1 MVRGKGEARYVH
13 EHVRPQPGDSILDI
27 GCGTGD
33 ILRHMPDV
41 NYVGFDMEEKLLEAA
56 RRTYG
61 KRGSFHRRKL
71 GRDVI
76 DEFGAFDIVLA
87 TGVLHHLDDEEAV
100 ELFELA
106 ARCLKPGKR
115 LVTLDG
121 CYVQGQS
128 AMARIILSRDRGRF
142 VRNEEAYSQL
152 AASAFRTVNRTVYNH
167 LLRIPSSII
176 IMECSNT

>member
-1 MVRGKGEARYVH
+1 
-13 EHVRPQPGDSILDI
+13 
-27 GCGTGD
+27 
-33 ILRHMPDV
+33 
-41 NYVGFDMEEKLLEAA
+41 
-56 RRTYG
+56 
-61 KRGSFHRRKL
+61 L